1 MATETIIQVLTALD
15 PNLVIEN
22 RKVLLF
28 LDSTPFHPESLQ
40 GNLKN
45 IKLVFLPKN
54 NTSQLQPCDAG
65 IILNFKVKYRKQLL
79 KHIISRI
86 DDGKRASEIIQEVD
100 FLQCMRWVNQAF
112 EKITEDTIKH
122 CFEKYGFS
130 EVSLLAEE
138 PDEEFQDLLK
148 SLTIDVMPNE
158 YASIGDEVDKSVMP
172 INVQKKSWENIL
184 RKQCIEKGNVD
195 PDEIDLAVM
204 TVTWKTTIILKLLK
218 RKILR
223 YHLLLHCIC

>member
-1 MATETIIQVLTALD
+1 MATEIIIQVLTALD
-15 PNLVIEN
+15 PKLVIEN

-28 LDSTPFHPESLQ
+28 LDSTPSHTESLQ

-65 IILNFKVKYRKQLL
+65 IIRNFKVKYRKQLL

-86 DDGKRASEIIQEVD
+86 DDGKRASEIIQGID

-112 EKITEDTIKH
+112 EQIIEDTIKH
-122 CFEKYGFS
+122 CFEKCGFS

-138 PDEEFQDLLK
+138 PDEEFEDL
-148 SLTIDVMPNE
+148 LTIDVMPDE
-158 YASIGDEVDKSVMP
+158 YASFNDDVDTSEMP
-172 INVQKKSWENIL
+172 INVQKKGWEDVYVSN
-184 RKQCIEKGNVD
+184 
-195 PDEIDLAVM
+195 A
-204 TVTWKTTIILKLLK
+204 
-218 RKILR
+218 
-223 YHLLLHCIC
+223 